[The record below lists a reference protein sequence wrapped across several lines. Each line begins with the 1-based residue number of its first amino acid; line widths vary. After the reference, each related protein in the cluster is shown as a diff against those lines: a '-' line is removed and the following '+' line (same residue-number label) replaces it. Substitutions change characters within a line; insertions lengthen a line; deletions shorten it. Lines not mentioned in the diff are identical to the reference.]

1 MINKTVLITGA
12 SSGIG
17 LSTAKLFLEDGFT
30 VLLSGRN
37 EQTLVEVEQE
47 INHPNIHIYQADVAS
62 MESLNLMFENIA
74 NDDHKINCLIVNAA
88 IANPLPFEAV
98 TESNFDMTMNVN
110 FKGAFFTLQK
120 SLSLLAKNATVVFVT
135 SISNQM
141 GSPNFSVYSGAKAA
155 LRSLVKTLGLELIE
169 KGIRVNAVSPGP
181 IETPMYSKF
190 GLPDEMLDGIQESIK
205 EKSPIKR
212 FGQPE
217 EVAKVI
223 FFLSSEQSSYIVG
236 DEIVV
241 DGGMSLL

>member
-1 MINKTVLITGA
+1 MSNKTVLITGA

-37 EQTLVEVEQE
+37 KQALAEVEQE
-47 INHPNIHIYQADVAS
+47 INNPNIHIYQADVAN
-62 MESLNLMFENIA
+62 MESLNLMFKKIS
-74 NDDHKINCLIVNAA
+74 NDGHKINSLVVNAA

-98 TESNFDMTMNVN
+98 TENNFDMTMNVN

-135 SISNQM
+135 SIANQM

-155 LRSLVKTLGLELIE
+155 VRSLVKTLGLELIE

-190 GLPDEMLDGIQESIK
+190 GLPNEMLDGIQESIK

-217 EVAKVI
+217 EVAKAI
-223 FFLSSEQSSYIVG
+223 LFLSSEKSSYIVG

>member
-1 MINKTVLITGA
+1 MTNKTTLITGA
-12 SSGIG
+12 TSGIG
-17 LSTAKLFLEDGFT
+17 LSTVKLFLENGFI

-37 EQTLVEVEQE
+37 DQVLAKVKQE
-47 INHPNIHIYQADVAS
+47 INHPNIHTYQADIAS
-62 MESLNLMFENIA
+62 LESLNLMFENIA
-74 NDDHKINCLIVNAA
+74 NDGHKINCLVVNAA
-88 IANPLPFEAV
+88 VAHPLPFEAV
-98 TESNFDMTMNVN
+98 TESNFDVTMNVN

-120 SLSLLAKNATVVFVT
+120 SLPLLTKNATVVFVT

-190 GLPDEMLDGIQESIK
+190 GLPDEILDGIQKSIK

-217 EVAKVI
+217 EVAKAI
-223 FFLSSEQSSYIVG
+223 LFLSSEQSSYIVG